1 MIPAGN
7 TVPAGNDA
15 IALSDPVPAL
25 RTDLAAALTVL
36 VENSAD
42 ARPFKL
48 EDKIIAR
55 TRELPWQTTH
65 LMGFVSRTGYCPPT
79 VVGECNIFFDNP
91 NETRGF
97 RWIGRA
103 PMH

>member
-55 TRELPWQTTH
+55 TRELTLADDTPDGICFANRLLPADRGRRVQH
-65 LMGFVSRTGYCPPT
+65 L
-79 VVGECNIFFDNP
+79 
-91 NETRGF
+91 F
-97 RWIGRA
+97 R
-103 PMH
+103 